1 MGTGGTIIDKHR
13 RHGQFF
19 VGRNPPLLRTPPNG
33 FSFGGVV
40 NLCKR
45 SQVHANANYPY
56 DSLIPPKNKNEGLH
70 FRADTGVRP
79 YAFKFLDVG
88 VTLSVVTRF
97 RMCVD
102 GSPTTIFAINFL
114 DAVM

>member
-1 MGTGGTIIDKHR
+1 MAGTEA
-13 RHGQFF
+13 
-19 VGRNPPLLRTPPNG
+19 
-33 FSFGGVV
+33 
-40 NLCKR
+40 C
-45 SQVHANANYPY
+45 PY
-56 DSLIPPKNKNEGLH
+56 DLNARI
-70 FRADTGVRP
+70 FWADTGVRP